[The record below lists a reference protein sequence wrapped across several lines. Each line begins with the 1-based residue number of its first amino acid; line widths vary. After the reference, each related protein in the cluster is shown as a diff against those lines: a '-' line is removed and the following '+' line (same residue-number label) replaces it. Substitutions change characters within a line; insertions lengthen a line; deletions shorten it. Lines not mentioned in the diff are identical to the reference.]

1 VTAHAF
7 TTRSIVLA
15 AALVAAGCG
24 RSCGGS
30 HRDVPRAEPEPEAGV
45 APTRARAMT
54 PAKAPPAAPAKL
66 QATIGRGPS
75 PVHPA
80 RVPLLLAP
88 GLAPLDPP
96 MRVQRV
102 LAVPGRPLAV
112 VSGLSADGPVVELV
126 DVDRATIKWRN
137 TSCGAPAVHATPD
150 RIVCA
155 AWQGMKGLSVD
166 TGEALW
172 SSPMAYRAARER
184 WLVARDPADDKTGA
198 ILDAQTGKTL
208 LELMAPENETF
219 DEVHALCRGDRG
231 FDVYAWSLAGVLR
244 RINYPKMRNTASPG
258 KRVWARRLSR
268 APATIDP
275 CDPIVLVELPNPGQV
290 ARTLYAIHQRGGN
303 DAVRPIAEN
312 GFWTEGT
319 GIAVANADGVTLRSR
334 TLEEKSTMVS
344 GVWSGRLVARDGDLR
359 LLRAPGDTL
368 LLVDDKGPR
377 AWMAAPARVFEAI
390 ITQRRVLTGGWLMP
404 PQSNVES
411 PLLYELPGRGNGP
424 PALPLPAP
432 GVAHI
437 SEPPP
442 QRVPPRPTWKPS
454 TYQRPATGTYAVT
467 HPILANHHIYALA
480 FEKRPSATSGGGVAA
495 FDLASRKWQWSAPS
509 ACAEKATPIGVA
521 AARDVVVCAA
531 AENFPGPGHLRAVD
545 ATTGAERWR
554 LDLPTVDRIEAGG
567 AAVVAVYGTRAA
579 VIDAAKGKVVYEI
592 DSDNGYLPQI
602 AVATDG
608 DVTRVVAVEPGGRLV
623 ARDPV
628 NGAPAWVLGI
638 NGYVR
643 QLIPRTGGV
652 AVQLAIGEL
661 VLVDAADGKARSLP
675 DLSSGWMVRADEVV
689 DQPPA
694 SEGVSVVRAIGTDG
708 AERFRTAMAIT
719 PPLDLARLREPGG
732 ALVLVSQR
740 GEGRII
746 DMGPTG
752 GKVRASYAF
761 PDGMVLGSVFSTV
774 VAGKPILGAVVQKPL
789 GVVLF

>member
-1 VTAHAF
+1 MTAHAF
-7 TTRSIVLA
+7 TARS
-15 AALVAAGCG
+15 LVFAVAITAAGCSH
-24 RSCGGS
+24 SCGGS
-30 HRDVPRAEPEPEAGV
+30 DRDVPRAEPEPEAGV
-45 APTRARAMT
+45 APTRARAVT
-54 PAKAPPAAPAKL
+54 PPVAPPAAPEPKAS
-66 QATIGRGPS
+66 IGKGPS

-96 MRVQRV
+96 MRVQSV
-102 LAVPGRPLAV
+102 LSVPGRPLAV

-126 DVDRATIKWRN
+126 NVNRATIKWRN

-166 TGEALW
+166 TGEELW

-184 WLVARDPADDKTGA
+184 WLVTRDPADDKTGA
-198 ILDAQTGKTL
+198 IVNAQTGKTL
-208 LELMAPENETF
+208 LELMAPEDETF
-219 DEVHALCRGDRG
+219 DEVRALCRGDRA
-231 FDVYAWSLAGVLR
+231 FDVYAWSPEGVLR
-244 RINYPKMRNTASPG
+244 RINYPQMRNTASPG
-258 KRVWARRLSR
+258 KRVWARRFSR
-268 APATIDP
+268 APAKIDP
-275 CDPIVLVELPNPGQV
+275 CDPIVLVEVPDPGQI

-303 DAVRPIAEN
+303 DAVRPISEN

-319 GIAVANADGVTLRSR
+319 GIAVANADGVTLHSR
-334 TLEEKSTMVS
+334 TLEEKSTLIS

-368 LLVDDKGPR
+368 LLIDGKGPR
-377 AWMAAPARVFEAI
+377 AWMAAPARVSEAV
-390 ITQRRVLTGGWLMP
+390 ITRRRVLTGGWLTP

-411 PLLYELPGRGNGP
+411 PLLYELPARAAGA

-432 GVAHI
+432 GVARI
-437 SEPPP
+437 PEPPP
-442 QRVPPRPTWKPS
+442 QRVPPRPTWKPA
-454 TYQRPATGTYAVT
+454 TYQRPNTGTYAVT

-480 FEKRPSATSGGGVAA
+480 LEKRPSATSGAAVAA
-495 FDLASRKWQWSAPS
+495 FDLATRTWQWSAPA
-509 ACAEKATPIGVA
+509 ACAEKSTPIAVA
-521 AARDVVVCAA
+521 AAREVVVCAA
-531 AENFPGPGHLRAVD
+531 AENFPGPGHLRAVN
-545 ATTGAERWR
+545 AATGAERWR

-592 DSDNGYLPQI
+592 DSDNGYLPRI

-608 DVTRVVAVEPGGRLV
+608 DLTRVVAVEPGGRLV

-628 NGAPAWVLGI
+628 SGAPAWVLGV

-643 QLIPRTGGV
+643 ELLPRTGGV
-652 AVQLAIGEL
+652 AVQLATGEL
-661 VLVDAADGKARSLP
+661 VLVNAADGKARSLP
-675 DLSSGWMVRADEVV
+675 DWSSGWMVRADEVV

-694 SEGVSVVRAIGTDG
+694 SEGVSVVRAVGMDG

-719 PPLDLARLREPGG
+719 PPLELAWLRDPGG
-732 ALVLVSQR
+732 ALALVSQR

-761 PDGMVLGSVFSTV
+761 PDRLVLGSVFSTV
-774 VAGKPILGAVVQKPL
+774 VAGKPLLGAVVQKPL